1 MLYKKSYLNLSF
13 IIIIIISIIYNIS
26 FILNT
31 NLKSKSIFVNY
42 FNFKIL
48 SFNYNTSSFSIYFN
62 LLIYK
67 NNINLKSNSNLVNYI
82 NLLKPLYN
90 NFV

>member
-1 MLYKKSYLNLSF
+1 MLYKKILFKF
-13 IIIIIISIIYNIS
+13 IFYYNYYFISIIYNIS

-48 SFNYNTSSFSIYFN
+48 SFNYNVSLFSIYFN

-82 NLLKPLYN
+82 NLLKL
-90 NFV
+90 

>member
-1 MLYKKSYLNLSF
+1 M
-13 IIIIIISIIYNIS
+13 
-26 FILNT
+26 ILNI
-31 NLKSKSIFVNY
+31 NCKYKYKSVFVNY

-48 SFNYNTSSFSIYFN
+48 SFNYNVSSFSIYFN

-82 NLLKPLYN
+82 NLLKL
-90 NFV
+90 